1 MRVAM
6 WKKAPVGQMEAR
18 VVQSHAPKRDLVFIV
33 PVEIAD
39 RHQFPDLSAADF
51 KAAVKNK
58 LQLQQ

>member
-1 MRVAM
+1 
-6 WKKAPVGQMEAR
+6 MEAR
-18 VVQSHAPKRDLVFIV
+18 VVQSRHAPKRDLVFIV
-33 PVEIAD
+33 PAEIAD